1 MRRTST
7 LAIVLALL
15 CGCARPDP
23 ETFPLAADASRLDPR
38 VRPTSQSI
46 ALRLDPGLERY
57 GGTVGFELE
66 VTAATETFRFHA
78 QDLTLERID
87 LRGTAG
93 RIAVATEPGDDG
105 MVLARAT
112 PRLLPGVY
120 SLEIDFTGRFGTQAV
135 GLYRVEHEGQ
145 SYLFTQF
152 EALDARKA
160 FPCWDE
166 PIFKIPFQLT
176 LGVPAGH
183 EAVTNTSIASE
194 KTEDGWRTMIFR
206 RTPPLPTYLLAIAT
220 GPLESL
226 PIPGMSIPGRIVTV
240 RGQSRLAGTAAEM
253 TPPLLAAL
261 ERYFGSPYPYEKLD
275 LIAVPEFWPGAM
287 ENPGA
292 ITYDDSIL
300 LVDPQT
306 AGLGERRTLAVVT
319 AHELAHIWF
328 GDLVTMKWWNDLW
341 LNESFASWLGDKI
354 ADEVHPGYGIDLASR
369 GRVERVFS
377 SDARPSTRPIRKP
390 VRQRADVMEG
400 LGLAYSKGQTVL
412 GMVEE
417 WIGPEAVRQGVIDY
431 LERHAWGNAEAADLW
446 NAFARATDAEVANS
460 LESFLDQPG
469 YPLVR
474 FELGP
479 QGALRVRQQ
488 RFLNHGVQAADQ
500 TWILPLRL
508 AFAVGGEIRTRTVLL
523 GEREQE
529 FDLGAEPEWVLPNAG
544 ARGYYRWVLPAADL
558 LRLASGGAEIMQ
570 PRERAAFLGNAA
582 ALLDAGAL
590 SGGAYLKILNA
601 FAEDPDPEVVSS
613 LISSLDKVQL
623 SFVHDAMGE
632 AFARYV
638 RATLGPALARFGLE
652 ARPGEA
658 EAVALFRPRLFQW
671 LGDEGR
677 DPEVRKTAARL
688 ADSYMKDKTSID
700 PALAEVALAVA
711 AIEGDQERFLAYK
724 QGFEEARAP
733 AERDLYLQ
741 ALGSFGD
748 RKLQDEA
755 LAYALEDTV
764 RPTEMFTI
772 PRAFPDTDEARDRL
786 LSWLMHH
793 FDTIRSGLPPDNLPM
808 LPFFASGCSQTRL
821 GSATEFFRDPSH
833 SFEGAERALDRLA
846 DQVTDCVALREREG
860 PSVTDYL
867 LHLP

>member
-1 MRRTST
+1 MRRTPI
-7 LAIVLALL
+7 LAIVWALL
-15 CGCARPDP
+15 CGCARLDPDTLP
-23 ETFPLAADASRLDPR
+23 AAADASRLDPR
-38 VRPTSQSI
+38 VRPTAQSI
-46 ALRLDPGLERY
+46 ALRLDARLQTY
-57 GGTVGFELE
+57 SGTVGFELE

-87 LRGTAG
+87 LAGTA
-93 RIAVATEPGDDG
+93 RQIAVTTEPGDDG
-105 MVLARAT
+105 MVLARAV
-112 PRLLPGVY
+112 PRLVPGVY

-135 GLYRVEHEGQ
+135 GLYRVEHEGE

-166 PIFKIPFQLT
+166 PIFKIPFKLT
-176 LGVPAGH
+176 LGVPEDH
-183 EAVTNTSIASE
+183 EAVTNTSIESE
-194 KTEDGWRTMIFR
+194 KTEDGWRTVVFR

-240 RGQSRLAGTAAEM
+240 RGQSGLAGTAAEM

-300 LVDPQT
+300 LVDPEA
-306 AGLGERRTLAVVT
+306 AGLKERRTLAVVT

-354 ADEVHPGYGIDLASR
+354 ADEVHPGYGIDFASQ
-369 GRVERVFS
+369 GSVERVFS
-377 SDARPSTRPIRKP
+377 NDARPSTRPIRKP
-390 VRQRADVMEG
+390 VRQRAEVMEG
-400 LGLAYSKGQTVL
+400 LSLAYSKGKTVL
-412 GMVEE
+412 GMVEK
-417 WIGPEAVRQGVIDY
+417 WIGPEAARRGVIDY
-431 LERHAWGNAEAADLW
+431 LKRHAWGNAEAADLW
-446 NAFARATDAEVANS
+446 NALARATDAEVSSS

-474 FELGP
+474 FEVGP
-479 QGALRVRQQ
+479 RGVLRVRQQ
-488 RFLNHGVQAADQ
+488 RFLNHGVRAADQ
-500 TWILPLRL
+500 TWILPLEL
-508 AFAVGGEIRTRTVLL
+508 AFAVGRKIETRTVLL
-523 GEREQE
+523 RDPEQE

-544 ARGYYRWVLPAADL
+544 ARGYYRWVLPPDAL
-558 LRLASGGAEIMQ
+558 LRLAQGGVEIMQ

-590 SGGAYLKILNA
+590 SGDTYLKILNA
-601 FAEDPDPEVVSS
+601 FAEDPEPEVISS
-613 LISSLDKVQL
+613 LISSLDKVHL
-623 SFVHDAMGE
+623 SFVSDPLGE

-638 RATLGPALARFGLE
+638 RATLRPALSRFGLE

-671 LGDEGR
+671 LGDQGR

-700 PALAEVALAVA
+700 PTLAAVALSVA
-711 AIEGDQERFLAYK
+711 AIEGDRQRFLAYTR
-724 QGFEEARAP
+724 GFEEAQAP
-733 AERDLYLQ
+733 AERGRYLE
-741 ALGSFGD
+741 AVGSFGD
-748 RKLQDEA
+748 LELQDAA

-772 PRAFPDTDEARDRL
+772 PMSFSDTDAARDRL
-786 LSWLMHH
+786 FAWLTDH
-793 FDTIRSGLPPDNLPM
+793 FDAIRAGIPPEMQPM
-808 LPFFASGCSQTRL
+808 LPFFAGGCSLGRL
-821 GSATEFFRDPSH
+821 AAAREFFNEPGH
-833 SFEGAERALDRLA
+833 TFEGADRALARLT
-846 DQVTDCVALREREG
+846 DQVNDCVALRGREG
-860 PSVTDYL
+860 PAVTSYL
-867 LHLP
+867 QSLP